1 MKIAAMSAVWG
12 RLFTRYA
19 WLAGFLVIR
28 THYFLTAIVL
38 PSFGW
43 R

>member
-1 MKIAAMSAVWG
+1 MKNADMSAVWG
-12 RLFTRYA
+12 RFARYT
-19 WLAGFLVIR
+19 WLAGFLMIR
-28 THYFLTAIVL
+28 THYFLTAVVL